1 LNRLQRL
8 SERGMQKNME
18 RIRVNLET
26 SCKDSYEIFIDE
38 DIVGPVGVI
47 TKVKNRLDRC
57 VIITDSNVNP
67 LYGEMVTK
75 KFEQTALPVDIVE
88 IPAGE
93 PSKSLHTVLDVARQ
107 LVRLKVSRKSLLI
120 ALGGGVVGDVAGF
133 IASIYMRSVPYIQIP
148 TTLLAQVDSSVGGK
162 TGVDLPEG
170 KNLLGT
176 FYQPK
181 AVYIGLSFLKTLSDK
196 DFANGLAEIIKYSI
210 IGDHHLFEFLEQ
222 ESDGI
227 KKRKSSLMESLVGR
241 SCKIKADIVEMDER
255 ELGLRRILNFGHT
268 LGHGLETA
276 SDYTLS
282 HGEAVSVG
290 MVGAAKI
297 SRRLDYLDRASY
309 TKIVDLIKHYELPT
323 KIPAGIET
331 ARILDCM
338 ATDKK
343 AVGGQLHF
351 VLVKKI
357 GVPFVTPEV
366 PSGVVV
372 GAIEELQ
379 G

>member
-1 LNRLQRL
+1 
-8 SERGMQKNME
+8 ME
-18 RIRVNLET
+18 RIKVNLEKRR
-26 SCKDSYEIFIDE
+26 KDSYEIFIGE
-38 DIVGPVGVI
+38 DIAADEGWI
-47 TKVKNRLDRC
+47 TTLKNRVDRY
-57 VIITDSNVNP
+57 VIITDSEVNP
-67 LYGEMVTK
+67 LYGKVVKE
-75 KFEQTALPVDIVE
+75 KFGQTTLPVDIIE

-93 PSKSLHTVLDVARQ
+93 SSKSVTTVLDVVSQ
-107 LVRLKVSRKSLLI
+107 LISLKVSRKSVLI
-120 ALGGGVVGDVAGF
+120 ALGGGVVGDVTGF
-133 IASIYMRSVPYIQIP
+133 IASIYMRSIPYVQIP

-162 TGVDLPEG
+162 TGVDLLEG

-181 AVYIGLSFLKTLSDK
+181 AVYIDLSFLRTLSDK
-196 DFANGLAEIIKYSI
+196 DFANGLAEIIKYGI
-210 IGDHHLFEFLEQ
+210 IGDENLFEFLEH

-227 KKRKSSLMESLVGR
+227 NERKPSLMKSLVGR
-241 SCKIKADIVEMDER
+241 SCKIKADIVEMDEK

-268 LGHGLETA
+268 LGHGLEAA

-282 HGEAVSVG
+282 HGEAISIG

-297 SRRLDYLDRASY
+297 SHRLDYLDGASY
-309 TKIVDLIKHYELPT
+309 TRIVDLIKHYELPT
-323 KIPAGIET
+323 KIPAAIDT
-331 ARILDCM
+331 ARILDFM

-343 AVGGQLHF
+343 AIGGQLNF

-372 GAIEELQ
+372 ETIEELQ
-379 G
+379 A

>member
-1 LNRLQRL
+1 MHN
-8 SERGMQKNME
+8 NME

-26 SCKDSYEIFIDE
+26 SRKDSYEIFIGE
-38 DIVGPVGVI
+38 DIVDPVGVI
-47 TKVKNRLDRC
+47 TKVKNHVDRY

-67 LYGEMVTK
+67 LYGKMVTER
-75 KFEQTALPVDIVE
+75 FEQTAIPVDVVE

-93 PSKSLHTVLDVARQ
+93 SSKSLDTVLDVARQ
-107 LVRLKVSRKSLLI
+107 LIRLKVSRKSLLI

-133 IASIYMRSVPYIQIP
+133 VASIYMRSIPYIQIP

-181 AVYIGLSFLKTLSDK
+181 AVYIGLSFLKTLSEEDL
-196 DFANGLAEIIKYSI
+196 ANGLAEIIKYSI
-210 IGDHHLFEFLEQ
+210 IADNNLFEFLEQ

-227 KKRKSSLMESLVGR
+227 KKRKPSLMESLVGR
-241 SCKIKADIVEMDER
+241 SCKIKADIVEMDEK

-268 LGHGLETA
+268 LGHALEAA
-276 SDYTLS
+276 SGFGLS
-282 HGEAVSVG
+282 HGEAVSIG
-290 MVGAAKI
+290 IVGAANI
-297 SRRLDYLDRASY
+297 SHRLDYLDTAPY

-323 KIPAGIET
+323 KIPAGLET
-331 ARILDCM
+331 ARILDFM

-372 GAIEELQ
+372 EAIEELQ

>member
-1 LNRLQRL
+1 MHWL
-8 SERGMQKNME
+8 ME
-18 RIRVNLET
+18 RIRVNLEKRR
-26 SCKDSYEIFIDE
+26 KDSYEIFIGE
-38 DIVGPVGVI
+38 DIAGDEGCI
-47 TKVKNRLDRC
+47 TTDKNRADRY
-57 VIITDSNVNP
+57 VIVTDSEVNP
-67 LYGEMVTK
+67 LYGKVVEK
-75 KFEQTALPVDIVE
+75 KFRETDLPVDIIE

-93 PSKSLHTVLDVARQ
+93 SSKSVTTVLDVVSQ
-107 LVRLKVSRKSLLI
+107 LIRLKVSRKSVLI
-120 ALGGGVVGDVAGF
+120 ALGGGVVGDVTGF
-133 IASIYMRSVPYIQIP
+133 VASIYMRSIPYVQIP

-181 AVYIGLSFLKTLSDK
+181 AVYIDLTFLKTLSDK
-196 DFANGLAEIIKYSI
+196 DFANGLAEIIKYAI
-210 IGDHHLFEFLEQ
+210 IGDQNLFEFLEH
-222 ESDGI
+222 ESEGI
-227 KKRKSSLMESLVGR
+227 KKRNPSMMESLVGR

-268 LGHGLETA
+268 LGHGLEAA
-276 SDYTLS
+276 SNYALF
-282 HGEAVSVG
+282 HGEAISIG
-290 MVGAAKI
+290 MVAAAKI
-297 SRRLDYLDRASY
+297 SHKLDYLDRISY
-309 TKIVDLIKHYELPT
+309 QRIVDLIKHYDLPT

-331 ARILDCM
+331 AEILDFM

-343 AVGGQLHF
+343 VVGGQLHF

-366 PSGVVV
+366 PSGIVVE
-372 GAIEELQ
+372 AIEELQ

>member
-1 LNRLQRL
+1 MHK
-8 SERGMQKNME
+8 GME
-18 RIRVNLET
+18 SIRVTLEK
-26 SCKDSYEIFIDE
+26 SCKDSYEIFIGE
-38 DIVGPVGVI
+38 DIMDREGWI
-47 TKVKNRLDRC
+47 TTVKNHADRY
-57 VIITDSNVNP
+57 VIITDSDVNP
-67 LYGEMVTK
+67 LYGEMVRAK
-75 KFEQTALPVDIVE
+75 LAETALPVDVIE

-93 PSKSLHTVLDVARQ
+93 SSKSVTTVLDVARQ

-120 ALGGGVVGDVAGF
+120 ALGGGVVGDLTGF
-133 IASIYMRSVPYIQIP
+133 IASIYMRSIPYVQIP

-181 AVYIGLSFLKTLSDK
+181 AVYIDLSFLKTLSDK
-196 DFANGLAEIIKYSI
+196 DFANGLAEIIKYGI
-210 IGDHHLFEFLEQ
+210 MGDYNLFEFLEH

-227 KKRKSSLMESLVGR
+227 KKRNLSLMKSLVGR
-241 SCKIKADIVEMDER
+241 SCKIKADIVEMDEK

-268 LGHGLETA
+268 LGHAVEAA
-276 SDYTLS
+276 SGYSLF
-282 HGEAVSVG
+282 HGEAVSIG

-297 SRRLDYLDRASY
+297 SHRLDYLDRASCQR
-309 TKIVDLIKHYELPT
+309 IADLIKHYHLPT
-323 KIPAGIET
+323 KIPAG
-331 ARILDCM
+331 LDTSQIMAFM

-343 AVGGQLHF
+343 SVGGQLHF

-357 GVPFVTPEV
+357 GAPFVTPEV
-366 PSGVVV
+366 PSSVVMETV
-372 GAIEELQ
+372 EELQ

>member
-1 LNRLQRL
+1 
-8 SERGMQKNME
+8 ME
-18 RIRVNLET
+18 RIKVNLEKRR
-26 SCKDSYEIFIDE
+26 KDSYEIFIGE
-38 DIVGPVGVI
+38 DIAGDEGWI
-47 TKVKNRLDRC
+47 TTLKNRVDRY
-57 VIITDSNVNP
+57 VIITDSEVNP
-67 LYGEMVTK
+67 LYGKLVQE
-75 KFEQTALPVDIVE
+75 KFGHTGLPVDIIE

-93 PSKSLHTVLDVARQ
+93 SSKSVTTVLDVVSQ
-107 LVRLKVSRKSLLI
+107 LISLKVSRKSVLI
-120 ALGGGVVGDVAGF
+120 ALGGGVVGDVTGF
-133 IASIYMRSVPYIQIP
+133 IASIYMRSIPYLQIP

-181 AVYIGLSFLKTLSDK
+181 AVYIDLSFLKTLSDK
-196 DFANGLAEIIKYSI
+196 DFANGLAEIIKYGI
-210 IGDHHLFEFLEQ
+210 IGDQNLFEFLEH

-227 KKRKSSLMESLVGR
+227 NERKPSLMKSLVGR
-241 SCKIKADIVEMDER
+241 SCKIKADIVEMDEK

-268 LGHGLETA
+268 LGHGLEAA

-282 HGEAVSVG
+282 HGEAISIG

-297 SRRLDYLDRASY
+297 SHRLDYLDRASY
-309 TKIVDLIKHYELPT
+309 KRIVDLIKHYELPT
-323 KIPAGIET
+323 NIPAGIET
-331 ARILDCM
+331 SRILDFL

-372 GAIEELQ
+372 EAVEELQ

>member
-1 LNRLQRL
+1 MHR
-8 SERGMQKNME
+8 NME
-18 RIRVNLET
+18 SIRVTLE
-26 SCKDSYEIFIDE
+26 KPRKYSYEILIGE
-38 DIVGPVGVI
+38 DIVDRKGWI
-47 TKVKNRLDRC
+47 TTVKNHADRY

-67 LYGEMVTK
+67 LYGEMVRARLG
-75 KFEQTALPVDIVE
+75 ETALPVDIVE

-93 PSKSLHTVLDVARQ
+93 PSKSLNIVLDVARQ

-133 IASIYMRSVPYIQIP
+133 IASIYMRSIPYVQIP

-181 AVYIGLSFLKTLSDK
+181 AVYIDLSFLKTLSDR
-196 DFANGLAEIIKYSI
+196 DFANGLAEIIKYGI
-210 IGDHHLFEFLEQ
+210 IGDNNLFEFLES

-227 KKRKSSLMESLVGR
+227 KKRNSSLMKSLVGR
-241 SCKIKADIVEMDER
+241 SCKIKADIVEMDEK

-268 LGHGLETA
+268 LGHALESAT
-276 SDYTLS
+276 DYGLS
-282 HGEAVSVG
+282 HGEAVSIG

-297 SRRLDYLDRASY
+297 SHRLDHLDGASCQR
-309 TKIVDLIKHYELPT
+309 IVDLIKDYHLPT
-323 KIPAGIET
+323 KIPAGLKT
-331 ARILDCM
+331 AQIMGFM

-343 AVGGQLHF
+343 AVGGQVRF

-357 GVPFVTPEV
+357 GAPFVTPDI
-366 PSGVVV
+366 PSGVVE
-372 GAIEELQ
+372 GTIEELQ
-379 G
+379 A

>member
-1 LNRLQRL
+1 
-8 SERGMQKNME
+8 ME

-38 DIVGPVGVI
+38 DIVDPVGVI
-47 TKVKNRLDRC
+47 TKVKNRVDRC

-93 PSKSLHTVLDVARQ
+93 PSKSLHTVLDVAKQ

-133 IASIYMRSVPYIQIP
+133 IASIYMRSIPYIQIP

-227 KKRKSSLMESLVGR
+227 KKRKHSLMESLVGR

-268 LGHGLETA
+268 LGHGLEAA

-282 HGEAVSVG
+282 HGEAVSIG

-323 KIPAGIET
+323 KIPAGLET
-331 ARILDCM
+331 ARILDFM

>member
-1 LNRLQRL
+1 
-8 SERGMQKNME
+8 MQWLME
-18 RIRVNLET
+18 RIKVNLER
-26 SCKDSYEIFIDE
+26 SLKDSYDIFISD
-38 DIVGPVGVI
+38 DITAHEGWI
-47 TKVKNRLDRC
+47 TTLRNHADRC
-57 VIITDSNVNP
+57 VIVTDSVVNP
-67 LYGEMVTK
+67 LYGQVVKEKLGET
-75 KFEQTALPVDIVE
+75 TALPVDIVE

-93 PSKSLHTVLDVARQ
+93 PSKSVTTVLDVARQ
-107 LVRLKVSRKSLLI
+107 LIRLKVSRKSLLI
-120 ALGGGVVGDVAGF
+120 ALGGGVVGDITGF
-133 IASIYMRSVPYIQIP
+133 IASIYMRSIPYVQIP

-181 AVYIGLSFLKTLSDK
+181 AVYIALSFLKTLSDK
-196 DFANGLAEIIKYSI
+196 DFANGMAEIIKYGI
-210 IGDHHLFEFLEQ
+210 IGDQNLFEFLEH

-227 KKRKSSLMESLVGR
+227 RKRDLSLMKSLVGR
-241 SCKIKADIVEMDER
+241 SCKIKADIVEMDEK

-268 LGHGLETA
+268 LGHALEAA
-276 SDYTLS
+276 SDYTLF
-282 HGEAVSVG
+282 HGEAVSIG

-297 SRRLDYLDRASY
+297 SYKLNCLDKTSCQR
-309 TKIVDLIKHYELPT
+309 IVDLIKHYHLPT
-323 KIPAGIET
+323 TIPAGLKT
-331 ARILDCM
+331 AQIMGFM

-357 GVPFVTPEV
+357 GAPFVTPEV
-366 PSGVVV
+366 PSDVVKET
-372 GAIEELQ
+372 IEELQ